1 MGLACRAGENL
12 RFHVNS
18 QLKHYILQD
27 YLSAWLPI
35 MGSFADILTYV
46 DCFAGTGAC
55 DFNGTLADGSPL
67 VALRTIN
74 RFLRQAPSTVR
85 RPSKVNVVF
94 VEVEPERHKQL
105 ETAIRKF
112 SETEQLDSRISCSVL
127 RDDAQSALSQI
138 LPQTSPTAPAFY
150 FIDPNYR
157 LPDMKLMRQLMS
169 RKKTEVFA
177 NFMFCEVVRNMA
189 NALDN
194 DNMIALFGDNGY
206 QAADFS
212 TGSDHYAWD
221 KVIDFYA
228 MRAGAQYYIPFRVCF
243 GPDEDAGLRGRL
255 KYVLIHL
262 SNHFTAFDK
271 MLTAMY
277 ANSEPDNSL
286 QVSMKQP
293 TLFPTLEYNHLI
305 ERVKAKYRGTGAKM
319 SFDALREENW
329 RFYASEQIWRRCL
342 KALRTEGVVVSHHV
356 TSKTDVGLR
365 QKDIVEFPRG

>member
-1 MGLACRAGENL
+1 MAVVCESDESLS
-12 RFHVNS
+12 FHVNS

-35 MGSFADILTYV
+35 MGSFADTLTYV
-46 DCFAGTGAC
+46 DCFAGTGLC
-55 DFNGTLADGSPL
+55 NFNGTLADGSPL

-74 RFLRQAPSTVR
+74 RFLREAPPTVR

-94 VEVEPERHKQL
+94 VEVKPERHGQL
-105 ETAIRKF
+105 ETAIKKF
-112 SETEQLDSRISCSVL
+112 AEAEQLDNRISCSVL

-138 LPQTSPTAPAFY
+138 LPQTLPTAPAFY

-194 DNMIALFGDNGY
+194 DNMIALFGDSGY
-206 QAADFS
+206 QTTDFS
-212 TGSDHYAWD
+212 TGSDRYAWD

-228 MRAGAQYYIPFRVCF
+228 MRTGAQYYIPFRVCF

-277 ANSEPDNSL
+277 DNSEPGNSL

-293 TLFPTLEYNHLI
+293 MLFPTLDYNHLI
-305 ERVKAKYRGTGAKM
+305 ERVKAKYRGTGVKM

-329 RFYASEQIWRRCL
+329 RLYASEQIWRRCL
-342 KALRTEGVVVSHHV
+342 KALRTESVVVSHHV

-365 QKDIVEFPRG
+365 QNDIVEFPRG